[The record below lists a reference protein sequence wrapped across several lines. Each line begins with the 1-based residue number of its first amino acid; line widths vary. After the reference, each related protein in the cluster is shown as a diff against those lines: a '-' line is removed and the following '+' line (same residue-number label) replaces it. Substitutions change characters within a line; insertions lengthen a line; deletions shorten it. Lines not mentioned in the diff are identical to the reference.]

1 MADENVSTGS
11 SRPHYDVDDRKRPQ
25 DVVAKSELF
34 DENIDDHEQE
44 EDGNDNDGDG
54 DQHDDDDLCAPMQAS
69 IHPNSISGS
78 ISELQFDIMSPW

>member
-34 DENIDDHEQE
+34 DENIDDHEQ
-44 EDGNDNDGDG
+44 
-54 DQHDDDDLCAPMQAS
+54 
-69 IHPNSISGS
+69 
-78 ISELQFDIMSPW
+78 